1 MTTDQVVP
9 AAVKMA
15 IGDLLSG
22 QYVAAEGSALN
33 YLLTGKQQ
41 RIVRANVLGVLL
53 DKEVIGTVTTLFL
66 DDGSGTLRVRC
77 FEEFK
82 TLPLLIIGKAV
93 LVIGRIREYNGEKY
107 LSPDIVKAVDTKW
120 LRVRA
125 LELRQENGAVAITAE
140 PIISASP
147 EESTQLPALRLLQL
161 IRELDQ
167 GSGVLIDDVVE
178 KSPLTG
184 TEALL
189 EKMIEGGEIF
199 QNMPGKVKVL

>member
-9 AAVKMA
+9 AAVKIT

-22 QYVAAEGSALN
+22 QYVAAEGAALN
-33 YLLTGKQQ
+33 YLLTRTQQ

-82 TLPLLIIGKAV
+82 MLPLLTIGKVV

-125 LELRQENGAVAITAE
+125 LELRQENGAVTITPE
-140 PIISASP
+140 PTVSASP
-147 EESTQLPALRLLQL
+147 EESTQLPALRLMQL
-161 IRELDQ
+161 IRELDN
-167 GSGVLIDDVVE
+167 GNGALVDDVIE

>member
-9 AAVKMA
+9 AAVK
-15 IGDLLSG
+15 ITISDLLSG
-22 QYVAAEGSALN
+22 QYVTTGEAALN
-33 YLLTGKQQ
+33 YLLTRTQQ

-82 TLPLLIIGKAV
+82 TLPLLAVGHAV

-125 LELRQENGAVAITAE
+125 LELRQENGAVAIPVEPTA
-140 PIISASP
+140 SS

-161 IRELDQ
+161 IRELDS
-167 GSGVLIDDVVE
+167 GNGVLIDEVVE